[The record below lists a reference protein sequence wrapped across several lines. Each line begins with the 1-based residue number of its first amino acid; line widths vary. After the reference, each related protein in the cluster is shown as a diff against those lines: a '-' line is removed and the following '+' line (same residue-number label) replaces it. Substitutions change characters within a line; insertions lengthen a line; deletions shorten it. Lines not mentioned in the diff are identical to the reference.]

1 MTGLSSMAVKGGFR
15 GTQAGRFLRVSGPLA
30 GLGGDSAA
38 SFFARASIM
47 YSLEVSSRC
56 RAERSSKGRNKA

>member
-1 MTGLSSMAVKGGFR
+1 MADLSSMAEKGGFR
-15 GTQAGRFLRVSGPLA
+15 GAQAGHFLRVSGPLA
-30 GLGGDSAA
+30 GLGGDRAA
-38 SFFARASIM
+38 SLFARASIM